1 MSKFAGIVLAGGMSS
16 RFGEPK
22 ALASWQGS
30 TFIEHILKGMITA
43 MQEVVVISHSDIK
56 ERVEQF
62 VQVPVI
68 EDIPHYKGNGPLAG
82 IVSGMEYIEADWYV
96 IMPCDAP
103 NVSKEWF
110 PILLKQTSDEHDAV
124 VPIINGRKQPLLAAY
139 HNRVKEKLY
148 TLLQEEKRS
157 MGQLLSQC
165 NVKYVAGEDV
175 QANADWFMNVN
186 TKEEYV
192 HAQKNLSNE

>member
-1 MSKFAGIVLAGGMSS
+1 MSKWAGIVLAGGMSS

-30 TFIEHILKGMITA
+30 TFIEHILKVMTRTL
-43 MQEVVVISHSDIK
+43 QEVVVISHSDIK
-56 ERVEQF
+56 ERVEQL

-82 IVSGMEYIEADWYV
+82 IVAGMEYIEADWYAIV
-96 IMPCDAP
+96 PCDAP
-103 NVSKEWF
+103 NVSYEWF
-110 PILLKQTSDEHDAV
+110 TILLEQTSDEYDGV

-139 HNRVKEKLY
+139 HNRVKEKIY
-148 TLLQEEKRS
+148 ALLQDEKRS
-157 MGQLLSQC
+157 MGQFLSQC

-192 HAQKNLSNE
+192 QAQKDLSNE

>member
-1 MSKFAGIVLAGGMSS
+1 MSKHTGIVLAGGMSS

-22 ALASWQGS
+22 ALAIWKGA
-30 TFIEHILKGMITA
+30 TFVEHIVKVMTTA
-43 MQEVVVISHSDIK
+43 LQEVVVISHSDIK

-82 IVSGMEYIEADWYV
+82 IVSGMEYIDSDWYI

-103 NVSKEWF
+103 NVSNEWIT
-110 PILLKQTSDEHDAV
+110 ILLEQTSNEYDAV

-139 HNRVKEKLY
+139 HNRVKEKVY
-148 TLLQEEKRS
+148 TLLQDEKRS

-175 QANADWFMNVN
+175 QADAEWFINVN

-192 HAQKNLSNE
+192 QAQKDLSNE